1 MPKGTGQRGHR
12 TKGDAA
18 LSRKATQHQD
28 FVGQAEPDREQSRE
42 VEEQRIR
49 RDREQLEKDVVKRMA
64 QELEKAS
71 GVSQPSP
78 PPPAVGAQA
87 APEQDRPRFEMPGSL
102 REGIELIRRRGPE
115 ALDAMRAKAEQRL
128 GEMPS
133 AVRTAVHLTERAV
146 GLALWPVRAGAR
158 LVGRV
163 LETPATLLRILIA
176 RRTT

>member
-18 LSRKATQHQD
+18 LSRKATQHHD
-28 FVGQAEPDREQSRE
+28 FVGQAEP
-42 VEEQRIR
+42 
-49 RDREQLEKDVVKRMA
+49 DREQLEKDVVKRMA
-64 QELEKAS
+64 QELEQAS
-71 GVSQPSP
+71 GVSPPSP
-78 PPPAVGAQA
+78 PASAVSAQA

-133 AVRTAVHLTERAV
+133 PVRTAVHLTERAV

-163 LETPATLLRILIA
+163 LETPITLLRILIA